1 LHNKVSVLLLTPF
14 ENAKN
19 EEKSEQTVEQA
30 GRQAGRQVCIL
41 YIPYKKST

>member
-1 LHNKVSVLLLTPF
+1 VLLLTPF